1 MKEFKERITER
12 LYLRPIR
19 LMDADA
25 MYDYGHRPEVARLAG
40 FPANQ
45 SVEECQNFIQMDLDK
60 MEEEVRQRIYAICL
74 KDQDRLMGT
83 VNFAKEIEPD
93 ILEIGYVLHPDLWG
107 QGLMPEAVS
116 ALVDFGFT
124 ELELHKIEIA
134 VYDHNPQSRRV
145 AEKLGFSLEARLRK
159 RKKIDGYYQDK
170 LIFGLL
176 REEWEE
182 QDGNI

>member
-1 MKEFKERITER
+1 MLKFTFQTWKPHVHSTIFFCQAGLFSLSGVGGR
-12 LYLRPIR
+12 
-19 LMDADA
+19 AD
-25 MYDYGHRPEVARLAG
+25 
-40 FPANQ
+40 
-45 SVEECQNFIQMDLDK
+45 
-60 MEEEVRQRIYAICL
+60 
-74 KDQDRLMGT
+74 GT

-145 AEKLGFSLEARLRK
+145 AEKLGFSLETRLRK
-159 RKKIDGYYQDK
+159 RKKIDGDYQDK

-182 QDGNI
+182 QHETI

>member
-1 MKEFKERITER
+1 MPERSGQ
-12 LYLRPIR
+12 
-19 LMDADA
+19 AD
-25 MYDYGHRPEVARLAG
+25 
-40 FPANQ
+40 
-45 SVEECQNFIQMDLDK
+45 
-60 MEEEVRQRIYAICL
+60 
-74 KDQDRLMGT
+74 GT

-159 RKKIDGYYQDK
+159 RKKIDVYYQDK

-176 REEWEE
+176 REEREE
-182 QDGNI
+182 TS

>member
-1 MKEFKERITER
+1 MKSVKILSKWTWYNGGGSSTTDLCYLPERSGQ
-12 LYLRPIR
+12 
-19 LMDADA
+19 AD
-25 MYDYGHRPEVARLAG
+25 
-40 FPANQ
+40 
-45 SVEECQNFIQMDLDK
+45 
-60 MEEEVRQRIYAICL
+60 
-74 KDQDRLMGT
+74 GT

-176 REEWEE
+176 REEREE
-182 QDGNI
+182 TS